1 MNFDCTQPEDGT
13 KITMSGLVDESLNDM
28 DKPIPGYA
36 TTPAGRVSF
45 TVDDSE
51 PAIKEQKEGFHSTS
65 DGTAVS
71 G

>member
-36 TTPAGRVSF
+36 MTPAGRDSF

-51 PAIKEQKEGFHSTS
+51 PAI
-65 DGTAVS
+65 
-71 G
+71 